1 MLLKRTKTPV
11 SIHDEKK
18 ASNSPLS
25 YKTIHCYM
33 ISNQCLTV
41 FIIRKNEDL
50 CVCGG
55 IVVVMF
61 QRLTVFQCCEV
72 VI

>member
-1 MLLKRTKTPV
+1 MLLKRTKIPV

-41 FIIRKNEDL
+41 FIIRKSEDL
-50 CVCGG
+50 CVVGG
-55 IVVVMF
+55 LLLLCF
-61 QRLTVFQCCEV
+61 KG
-72 VI
+72 